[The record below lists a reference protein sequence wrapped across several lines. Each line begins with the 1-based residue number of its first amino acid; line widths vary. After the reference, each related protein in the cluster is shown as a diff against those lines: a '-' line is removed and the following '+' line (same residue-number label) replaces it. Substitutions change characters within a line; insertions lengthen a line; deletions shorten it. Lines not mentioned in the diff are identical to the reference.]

1 MDVRDGEPRDTD
13 AIKRIS
19 RASFDRVY
27 AFFAIHGARRAWP
40 LLVAEDEGSV
50 AGFLEG
56 TLFEGRPPI
65 GYVYFMAVDPLH
77 RRRGIGHR
85 LIEEALAAF
94 VRRGATRVFAAV
106 SEDNEAS
113 MALLTALGFHEAPRR
128 ALWRWYRW
136 RGLAVE
142 MDMLLAPHE
151 VLMVREAPEHFRPP
165 LPRAPS

>member
-1 MDVRDGEPRDTD
+1 MDIRKGEPGDAD
-13 AIKRIS
+13 AIRRIA

-27 AFFAIHGARRAWP
+27 AYFAIHGVRRAWP
-40 LLVAEDEGSV
+40 LLVAEEEGSV

-65 GYVYFMAVDPLH
+65 GYVYFMAVDPPL
-77 RRRGIGHR
+77 RRRGTGRR

-94 VRRGATRVFAAV
+94 GGRGATRVFAAV
-106 SEDNEAS
+106 SEGNEAS
-113 MALLTALGFHEAPRR
+113 MALLASLGFRASPRR

-136 RGLAVE
+136 RGLVVE

-151 VLMVREAPEHFRPP
+151 VLLVRETPQHFRPS
-165 LPRAPS
+165 LPRAPP